1 MKGFCSVA
9 HGCLNAFANAKG
21 TVFSIHHAEAASLIF
36 FFKKK
41 IYCIYRS
48 YERFAWADWISAK
61 CFVVCGIVSVL
72 KAFSMKLNN
81 SSWFLNEWHIKHNRE
96 VCSQRRRCPV
106 WSKMKKKN
114 LSYIYSKLEKLC
126 EMNHEYLILI
136 CPSLVWVFEFFFFL
150 LV

>member
-1 MKGFCSVA
+1 
-9 HGCLNAFANAKG
+9 
-21 TVFSIHHAEAASLIF
+21 
-36 FFKKK
+36 
-41 IYCIYRS
+41 
-48 YERFAWADWISAK
+48 
-61 CFVVCGIVSVL
+61 
-72 KAFSMKLNN
+72 MKLNN

-136 CPSLVWVFEFFFFL
+136 CPSLV
-150 LV
+150 